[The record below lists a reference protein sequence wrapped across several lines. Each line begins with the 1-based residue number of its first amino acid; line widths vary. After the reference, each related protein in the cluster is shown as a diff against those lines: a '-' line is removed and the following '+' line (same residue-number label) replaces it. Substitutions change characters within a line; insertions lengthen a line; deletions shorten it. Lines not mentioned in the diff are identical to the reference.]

1 MKQVIDKIPNGK
13 CLVAVS
19 GGADSMA
26 LLHMLKDVP
35 GIEVA
40 HVNHRIRPDSM
51 EDQKL
56 VTEFCEQHK
65 IPLQIRMLLNPPKTG
80 IEEWARN
87 QRYEFFTFLMEL
99 LDIPYLLTAHNA
111 NDQAE
116 TVIMKMMRGTGV
128 KGLRGIHRNTGSI
141 VRPLLDMTKDEIYAY
156 CAANSVPFREDYTN
170 KDTKYFRNKVR
181 HEILDKKHIPQLC
194 RIADLAQSAYPKILS
209 AAKKEMRQFITRTE
223 DRIVIDRK
231 LVLDDLAFIF
241 IADLVSDWFSMSEL
255 GYELMKSTA
264 PETKLFI
271 FRGTKITCDKRSP
284 KNIKLIRKT

>member
-1 MKQVIDKIPNGK
+1 MKLVLDKIPQGK
-13 CLVAVS
+13 CLIAVS

-26 LLHMLKDVP
+26 LLYMMKDVP

-40 HVNHRIRPDSM
+40 HVNHGIRTDSK

-56 VTEFCEQHK
+56 VSEFCK
-65 IPLQIRMLLNPPKTG
+65 KYNIPLQIRILSNPPQTG

-87 QRYEFFTFLMEL
+87 ERYEFFSSVMEL
-99 LDIPYLLTAHNA
+99 FDIPYLLTAHNA

-116 TVIMKMMRGTGV
+116 TVIMKIMRGTGV

-141 VRPLLDMTKDEIYAY
+141 IRPLLDMTKPEIYAY

-170 KDTKYFRNKVR
+170 TDTKFFRNKIR
-181 HEILDKKHIPQLC
+181 HEILDPKDIPRLC
-194 RIADLAQSAYPKILS
+194 RIADLAQSVYPKILS
-209 AAKKEMRQFITRTE
+209 ATKKEMSQFITRTE
-223 DRIVIDRK
+223 NTITIDRK
-231 LVLDDLAFIF
+231 LVLDDLSLIF
-241 IADLVSDWFSMSEL
+241 IADLVSDWFSLSEL
-255 GYELMKSTA
+255 GYGLMKSDA

-284 KNIKLIRKT
+284 KNIKLINKN